1 MIFVTTITNDIAA
14 KSVPN
19 DLITIQMWDIK
30 VIHVCVL
37 NPLHWMESKSIEL
50 ETNEAGVGR
59 KEKKLNLCK
68 CLLWAVAWLWFCANL
83 YPFKGQRQTN
93 CAWKSA
99 LNWQSIAVA
108 TLHWVSRLTI
118 ETMSSEME
126 HIFRDYQRGR
136 SKIDFVFKNV
146 NNNKIKLNKV
156 VHHDKKC
163 FCQRWQIWYKAKQ
176 RFDFKDMFPTKRY
189 NSMYVTK
196 IWFKRPS
203 QKYNFLFVFVV
214 SPAPTSQTLGK
225 RTCADLLV

>member
-1 MIFVTTITNDIAA
+1 MPFLFLDSELIFVTTIANDIAA
-14 KSVPN
+14 KSFPN
-19 DLITIQMWDIK
+19 DLITVQMWDIK

-37 NPLHWMESKSIEL
+37 NPLHWMESKSIKL
-50 ETNEAGVGR
+50 ERNEAGVGR
-59 KEKKLNLCK
+59 KEKKLNK
-68 CLLWAVAWLWFCANL
+68 QMFAGWLWFCANL
-83 YPFKGQRQTN
+83 YPFKGQQQTN

-136 SKIDFVFKNV
+136 SKINFVFKNV

-156 VHHDKKC
+156 VHHGKKR

-176 RFDFKDMFPTKRY
+176 SKDLISKTC
-189 NSMYVTK
+189 
-196 IWFKRPS
+196 S
-203 QKYNFLFVFVV
+203 QPKDII
-214 SPAPTSQTLGK
+214 Q
-225 RTCADLLV
+225 CM